1 MPGPSL
7 GVASAAVVQVS
18 EDSLTADTGYTPD
31 SDGAATES
39 AGNDLT
45 DLVLTSSCTTQFTY
59 TGAGQLELVSSGQ
72 CVTASDALND
82 AMNIADDNRLD
93 GPNLQS

>member
-1 MPGPSL
+1 MCYGAVWQLSQVKPEMPSPSL
-7 GVASAAVVQVS
+7 WLAPAAVLQLS
-18 EDSLTADTGYTPD
+18 NDSLTVAAGYTPD

-59 TGAGQLELVSSGQ
+59 TGAGMPCKKPMSPF
-72 CVTASDALND
+72 CC
-82 AMNIADDNRLD
+82 
-93 GPNLQS
+93 